1 LINKSSSKH
10 ISKTIKLLVFMVCM
24 WGFKANSQQPNK
36 TRILFLMDASG
47 SMYAAMGSDNRINI
61 AKRLLSKMVDSLRY
75 TPNLEIAL
83 RVYGHQSSKDKQ
95 NCRDTKLE
103 IPFGKNNHDALKDR
117 LQSIKP
123 LGTTLIAYSLQE
135 AAYDFPVDNRSRN
148 VIILITDGLEEC
160 NGDPCAISEALQKR
174 GVILRPFIIGV
185 GLDKDFAKQFECI
198 GRFFDATTE
207 QGFDDV
213 LRVVISQAINNTT
226 LQVNLLDINSRPL
239 ETDVNMTFYDH
250 HTGRMTDNFV
260 HTLNSRGLPDTLNLD
275 PVNSYDITVHTL
287 PPVKK
292 ENVEIIAGRHNIIA
306 IDAPQGGL
314 KLRVNGVTN
323 YNRLQCIIKKA
334 GTHEIVNVQD
344 FNTTDRYLVGLY
356 DIEILSTPRINEK
369 NIQINQSVVTAVEI
383 DQPGKLNFYSQLGVV
398 GAIYK
403 FNSKTNVLEW
413 VINMNSSTGS
423 QIVVLQPGKYKMI
436 CRGNTDK
443 RIMATKRLDFEIK
456 SGQVTP
462 LNVL

>member
-1 LINKSSSKH
+1 MIHKALSKSTLILC
-10 ISKTIKLLVFMVCM
+10 ILLLVFTFVPNVY
-24 WGFKANSQQPNK
+24 AQQPNK
-36 TRILFLMDASG
+36 TRILFLLDASG
-47 SMYAAMGSDNRINI
+47 SMYAEMGTDTRMDV

-83 RVYGHQSSKDKQ
+83 RVYGHQTTKDKQ

-103 IPFGKNNHDALKDR
+103 IPFGKTNHDAMKEKLR
-117 LQSIKP
+117 GIRP

-135 AAYDFPVDNRSRN
+135 AAFDFPQDNRCRN

-160 NGDPCAISEALQKR
+160 NGDPCAVSEALQRR

-185 GLDKDFAKQFECI
+185 GLDKEFGKQFECI

-226 LQVNLLDINSRPL
+226 LQVNLLDISGRAL
-239 ETDVNMTFYDH
+239 ETDVNMTFYDN

-260 HTLNSRGLPDTLNLD
+260 HTLNNRGVPDTINLD
-275 PVNSYDITVHTL
+275 PVNRYNIVVHTL
-287 PPVKK
+287 PPVTK
-292 ENVEIIAGRHNIIA
+292 ENVEIIAGRHNIVA
-306 IDAPQGGL
+306 IDAPQGSL

-323 YNRLQCIIKKA
+323 YNRLQCIVKKA
-334 GTHEIVNVQD
+334 GTHEVVNVQD
-344 FNTTDRYLVGLY
+344 FNTSEKYIVGKY
-356 DIEILSTPRINEK
+356 DIEILSTPRIYEK
-369 NIQINQSVVTAVEI
+369 NVSVNQSTSMLVEI
-383 DQPGKLNFYSQLGVV
+383 DQPGKLNFYTQLGVM

-403 FNSKTNVLEW
+403 FNPKSNKLEW
-413 VINMNSSTGS
+413 VINVNNASGA
-423 QIVVLQPGKYKMI
+423 QILVMQPGMYKLI
-436 CRGNTDK
+436 CRANIDK
-443 RIMATKRLDFEIK
+443 RIIATKRVDFEIK